1 MSTGVKKEMRV
12 QRAVKGRS
20 APPTVGSIRSRRDTQ
35 FPEKREA
42 LLNAAAKLFREKGY
56 EGASLNDLADMLHI
70 TKPTLYYYVKSKDQL
85 VLEVIRRA
93 QNELLRSMHEI
104 EVGGGTAYDKLRKVM
119 INYVSTMV
127 SDYGACLVLLNSRH
141 LEEQTHDEVA
151 GRIAEGDEIIY
162 RIFNS
167 GQKDG
172 SLRVGDRVITVHALF
187 GSLNW
192 LPRWHKSDGRLSPEK
207 FARVYVDILLEGVR
221 PRDARSAAGRPK
233 RASNSSIVSN
243 RET

>member
-85 VLEVIRRA
+85 VLR
-93 QNELLRSMHEI
+93 
-104 EVGGGTAYDKLRKVM
+104 
-119 INYVSTMV
+119 
-127 SDYGACLVLLNSRH
+127 
-141 LEEQTHDEVA
+141 
-151 GRIAEGDEIIY
+151 
-162 RIFNS
+162 
-167 GQKDG
+167 
-172 SLRVGDRVITVHALF
+172 
-187 GSLNW
+187 
-192 LPRWHKSDGRLSPEK
+192 
-207 FARVYVDILLEGVR
+207 
-221 PRDARSAAGRPK
+221 
-233 RASNSSIVSN
+233 
-243 RET
+243 